1 MSYFGTIYGDWTD
14 YDSGGDRMRI
24 AAEFRSDEEI
34 TADSE
39 YVDLYVVFTGEYD
52 LGVGDPITD
61 SNYTFVTGGYWGA
74 ASGMNG
80 NITGTAGPDGIF
92 RKVLRTTA
100 KKRIPLKYGEN
111 AAVLN
116 ITASHGGVEKVGN
129 TGNTFTATLIA
140 EFTLQHRLY
149 HTPNIPIVMGHADG
163 NTIRM
168 VISGHQLDP
177 KQDRWWENIDV
188 TIRDHGVWTETHDVG
203 NTTT

>member
-1 MSYFGTIYGDWTD
+1 MSYFGTIYGNWTD

-61 SNYTFVTGGYWGA
+61 SSYTFVTGGYWGA

-80 NITGTAGPDGIF
+80 KISGTAGSDGIF
-92 RKVLRTTA
+92 RKTLRTTA

-116 ITASHGGVEKVGN
+116 ITASRSP
-129 TGNTFTATLIA
+129 TPAT
-140 EFTLQHRLY
+140 
-149 HTPNIPIVMGHADG
+149 P
-163 NTIRM
+163 
-168 VISGHQLDP
+168 S
-177 KQDRWWENIDV
+177 
-188 TIRDHGVWTETHDVG
+188 
-203 NTTT
+203 